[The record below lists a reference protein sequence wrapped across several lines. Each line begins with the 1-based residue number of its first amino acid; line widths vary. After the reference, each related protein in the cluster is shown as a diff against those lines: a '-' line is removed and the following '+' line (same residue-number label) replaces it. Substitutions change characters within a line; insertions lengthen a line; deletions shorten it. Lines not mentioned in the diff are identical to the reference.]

1 MVSGVCLQKTDFNYV
16 SESNDVISS
25 EQQHKL
31 DDPKDE
37 VSMWCQL
44 FSYKGS
50 YLDFYV
56 LSSCMCVGNIRNS
69 ILCIDILFPNPHV
82 FDSPLYH

>member
-1 MVSGVCLQKTDFNYV
+1 MDFNSV

-25 EQQHKL
+25 EQQHKI
-31 DDPKDE
+31 DDQRDE

-50 YLDFYV
+50 YLDFYMYYHLACV
-56 LSSCMCVGNIRNS
+56 LAIFGIPLYRLN
-69 ILCIDILFPNPHV
+69 LFTNPHV